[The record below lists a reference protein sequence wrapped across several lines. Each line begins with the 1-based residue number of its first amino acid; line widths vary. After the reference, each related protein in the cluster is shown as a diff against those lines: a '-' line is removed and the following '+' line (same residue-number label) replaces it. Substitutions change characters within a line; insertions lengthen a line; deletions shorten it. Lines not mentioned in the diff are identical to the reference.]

1 MWIVDNKSKLPLY
14 VQLYQQIRED
24 IANGTLKAG
33 LKLKSSREI
42 SEELHISRNTVEL
55 AYGQL
60 FAEGFIISKPRKGY
74 YVEPLESK
82 AFRECEGTNDSEA
95 GEKPVQDIAYDFR
108 CGKLQLSELPCN
120 QWQKLTS
127 RCFHDFKESLAAQ
140 GSAFGEIGLRTEIQ
154 RYIHHYRNVQCTAEQ
169 IVVTTGTQSCL
180 GLVCQILKAI
190 NNDSGI
196 AMEEPGYDQSRST
209 LINNGLKTV
218 PVTLDEK
225 GLTAKALAAAE
236 VMAAY
241 ATPSHQFPTG
251 KVMPMSR
258 RRELAKW
265 AEQKETYIIEDDYNC
280 HFQHDSKLLPSI
292 QSLCPDRVFYIGSF
306 SDILFPCMRVS
317 YMVIPRNLLEEVQG
331 WLDNHAPF
339 VPFLTQK
346 PLELFMKEGCWG
358 SHLRKMRKLQR
369 LKRDALV
376 NALTSEFGDRIAISG
391 YQAGLHLLVRAKWQM
406 DEDELIQ
413 RAHRAGV
420 GVYATSNYWSQNINS
435 QSGTILMNYG
445 GIPLP
450 QIPVAVK
457 LLREAWIDHLEL

>member
-1 MWIVDNKSKLPLY
+1 MWIVNKTDRMPLY
-14 VQLYQQIRED
+14 MQLYQQIRED

-74 YVEPLESK
+74 YVELLEPRT
-82 AFRECEGTNDSEA
+82 FRKCEKTNDSETE
-95 GEKPVQDIAYDFR
+95 EKPAQDIIYDFR
-108 CGKLQLSELPCN
+108 YDKLQLSELPCN
-120 QWQKLTS
+120 QWQRLTG

-140 GSAFGEIGLRTEIQ
+140 GSAFGEIGLRAEIQ

-180 GLVCQILKAI
+180 GLVCQMLKAI

-218 PVTLDEK
+218 PAALDES
-225 GLTAKALAAAE
+225 GLIARALATADI
-236 VMAAY
+236 MAAY
-241 ATPSHQFPTG
+241 TTPSHQFPTG
-251 KVMPMSR
+251 IVMPMSR
-258 RRELAKW
+258 RRELVEW
-265 AEQKETYIIEDDYNC
+265 AEQNETYIIEDDYNC

-317 YMVIPRNLLEEVQG
+317 YMVIPKKLLEEVQG
-331 WLDNHAPF
+331 WFDHHAPF

-346 PLELFMKEGCWG
+346 PLELFMKEGYWE
-358 SHLRKMRKLQR
+358 SHLRKMRKLQK

-406 DEDELIQ
+406 EEGELIQ
-413 RAHRAGV
+413 RARQAGV
-420 GVYATSNYWSQNINS
+420 GVYATSKYWNQNDNS
-435 QSGTILMNYG
+435 QRGTILMNYG